1 MCILYVGV
9 LFIIWIISPTQ
20 KLNDFITML
29 SIGDANPK
37 HNGNYTCQA
46 SNAAA
51 TTNYTATLRVDGS
64 WHLFYLPIM
73 TWILQGSLEVHVLDL
88 YKMIKISHDLNCEG
102 YIVHVYNFYLTCCE
116 FAIPKP
122 LQGDVKHT

>member
-73 TWILQGSLEVHVLDL
+73 TWILQGSLEEHVLDL
-88 YKMIKISHDLNCEG
+88 YKMIKISHDLNCDG
-102 YIVHVYNFYLTCCE
+102 ILYMYIIF
-116 FAIPKP
+116 I
-122 LQGDVKHT
+122 